1 MARIRTI
8 KPEFFTSEDVVALT
22 FPARLLY
29 IAMWCEADR
38 DGRFAWKPR
47 TLKMRYFPADDLDL
61 EMLAKEIL
69 DRKLVVLYGDG
80 LAYIPTFAV
89 HQHINPR
96 ESASNLL
103 DPHAS
108 PRVKHASA
116 RVSDVQVGRE
126 GREGRID
133 ARVTSQD
140 DETPEDDPAPPPV
153 VLIHLND
160 GSEHEIFANQVEE
173 WSLTYPNVD
182 VLQALRQMR
191 QWAIANPTKRK
202 TRRGVLAFVNT
213 WLAKEQDKPSK
224 ARPSGPASS
233 GEKFL

>member
-8 KPEFFTSEDVVALT
+8 KPEFFTSEDIVALSMS
-22 FPARLLY
+22 ARLLY

-38 DGRFAWKPR
+38 EGRFAWKPR
-47 TLKMRYFPADDLDL
+47 TFKMRYFPADEVSIE
-61 EMLAKEIL
+61 EMAEEIIEGGL
-69 DRKLVVLYGDG
+69 IVLYGEG
-80 LAYIPTFAV
+80 LAYIPTFGI

-96 ESASNLL
+96 ESASNLP

-108 PRVKHASA
+108 PRVIHASP

-140 DETPEDDPAPPPV
+140 DETPEEDPAPPPV

-160 GSEHEIFANQVEE
+160 GSEHGIDAQQVEE